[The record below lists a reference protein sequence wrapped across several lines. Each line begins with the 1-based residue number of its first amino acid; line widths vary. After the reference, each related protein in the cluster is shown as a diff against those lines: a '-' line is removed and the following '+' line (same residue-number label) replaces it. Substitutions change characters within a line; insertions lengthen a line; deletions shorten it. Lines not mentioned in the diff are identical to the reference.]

1 MGKRTRGGA
10 SIIGGLMGLAA
21 LPAGA
26 ADEMFAGKTISVFI
40 GSGAGGG
47 YDFFG
52 RLAGRH
58 IGRHLPGNPN
68 VVAQNMPGAG
78 SIKAMNYLYAGAP
91 KDGTALAIGTPSIS
105 LVEALKTPGVRFEAA
120 KFNWIGRVGD
130 NLNVT
135 YTWKTS
141 AVKTIADAMTRDFT
155 ISGPSASSPITL
167 QPAMLGPVLG
177 MKIKLITGYA
187 DTAEAMVAAE
197 RGEVDGATAS
207 WNTLKVFKQNWL
219 KDGSINLLVQFGLK
233 RHADLP
239 NVQAAVELARNDEE
253 RQLIALYV
261 NSADVGYA
269 LAAPPGVPQDR
280 VDALRTAFVAMFK
293 DPQFLAD
300 VAANKTDVNLLPGA
314 ELQKLVQDSA
324 NVSNAVL
331 ERARA
336 LSGPQK
342 GE

>member
-1 MGKRTRGGA
+1 MGKRLQGCA
-10 SIIGGLMGLAA
+10 VAGGLLWLAMSPALAA
-21 LPAGA
+21 
-26 ADEMFAGKTISVFI
+26 DDMFAGKTINVYI

-78 SIKAMNYLYAGAP
+78 SIKAMNFLYAGAP
-91 KDGTALAIGTPSIS
+91 KDGTALAIGTPSIT
-105 LVEALKTPGVRFEAA
+105 LVEALKTPGVRYEAA

-141 AVKTIADAMTRDFT
+141 PVKTIADAMSRNFT
-155 ISGPSASSPITL
+155 ISGPSASSPISL

-207 WNTLKVFKQNWL
+207 WNTLKLFKQNWL
-219 KDGSINLLVQFGLK
+219 HDGSINLLVQFGLK
-233 RHADLP
+233 RHRDLP
-239 NVQAAVELARNDEE
+239 NVAAAVELARNEEE

-269 LAAPPGVPQDR
+269 IAAPPGVPDER
-280 VDALRTAFVAMFK
+280 VEALRAAFVAMFK
-293 DPQFLAD
+293 DPQFIAD
-300 VAANKTDVNLLPGA
+300 VAANKTDVNLLSGA
-314 ELQKLVQDSA
+314 ELQKLVQDSS
-324 NVSNAVL
+324 NVPAAVL